1 MGFLA
6 WFKKNPQTDD
16 STGSQLDLLGA
27 SQELTNRKRVDGI
40 TVRKK
45 FTGAI
50 VEKGGDDDAI
60 ANSTE
65 QMTREVLGTS
75 TKNLYK
81 ETGAKRHKRDTLP
94 SVAQEAL
101 MTGEIVATH
110 DLQHSEEFDGTQE
123 QVNQQIESKV
133 RKSSKKVRKL
143 FPW

>member
-1 MGFLA
+1 M
-6 WFKKNPQTDD
+6 
-16 STGSQLDLLGA
+16 GA
-27 SQELTNRKRVDGI
+27 SQELTQRKRVDGV

-45 FTGAI
+45 FTGTI

-65 QMTREVLGTS
+65 MMTREVLGTS
-75 TKNLYK
+75 TRNLYK
-81 ETGAKRHKRDTLP
+81 EIGAKRHKRDSLP

-110 DLQHSEEFDGTQE
+110 DLQQSEDFEGSQE
-123 QVNQQIESKV
+123 QVNQQIEGQV
-133 RKSSKKVRKL
+133 RASSKKVRKL